1 MLGAVAAFN
10 NKNNHFT
17 EVSNLLA
24 KQRHPSQ
31 IRSNV
36 GFWGRGEN
44 RSTRKKT
51 SRSKVENQQTT
62 PTYEAGSGNLTRG
75 TLVEGERSHHCAIPV
90 PNWV

>member
-36 GFWGRGEN
+36 GIWGEGKTGVQE
-44 RSTRKKT
+44 KT
-51 SRSKVENQQTT
+51 SRRE
-62 PTYEAGSGNLTRG
+62 PTNYTHL
-75 TLVEGERSHHCAIPV
+75 
-90 PNWV
+90 